1 MPPGPSWGGPAM
13 HQRVV
18 LLGRWPAPTR
28 CKRRLAASV
37 GHWRAAAVQRRLL
50 WHGLWAARQAS
61 REAGQEGAPLEVVF
75 ALTGLPPR
83 AIRRWGSSL
92 PVDRIV
98 DQGTGSLGVR
108 LQRQVHRA
116 AREGI
121 DHLVLVG
128 TDLPHLSSADLLAAF
143 AALRDAAL
151 VLGPASDG
159 GYWLMG
165 LSPQRLAPR
174 LFAGAHGPIPW
185 GTDQVFTRTLEA
197 AAAEG
202 LEPVLLPQ
210 RSDLDRVGDL
220 LAWQ

>member
-1 MPPGPSWGGPAM
+1 MQ
-13 HQRVV
+13 QRLV
-18 LLGRWPAPTR
+18 LLGRWPAPSR

-37 GHWRAAAVQRRLL
+37 GLWRAAAVQRRLL

-61 REAGQEGAPLEVVF
+61 REARQEGRPMEVVF
-75 ALTGLPPR
+75 ALTGLAPR
-83 AIRRWGSSL
+83 AIRRWGSPL
-92 PVDRIV
+92 PVDRVV
-98 DQGTGSLGVR
+98 DQGKGSLGVR
-108 LQRQVHRA
+108 LQRQVRRA
-116 AREGI
+116 AKEGI

-143 AALRDAAL
+143 EALHHSAL

-165 LSPQRLAPR
+165 LSPQREAPR
-174 LFAGAHGPIPW
+174 LFAGAHRPIPW
-185 GTDQVFTRTLEA
+185 GTDKVFTSTLEA

-220 LAWQ
+220 QAWR